1 MTWLFQTWLRLWN
14 YDPNHLA
21 AFGVLGIIAGQA
33 TLALP
38 DGRIKTSLLKFFHG
52 AFPSIQMMA
61 NGFVGKGSTEI
72 ASQIATTILQKM
84 EEAEV
89 KAMQAGTVGGPIG
102 SFPPGPT
109 GPTGN
114 PGIVTLPTEPPKAK

>member
-38 DGRIKTSLLKFFHG
+38 EGKVKTSLLKFFHG

-61 NGFVGKGSTEI
+61 NGFVGKTSTGL
-72 ASQIATTILQKM
+72 ASEIATTILQRM
-84 EEAEV
+84 EEAET
-89 KAMQAGTVGGPIG
+89 KAMQATIPQPDL
-102 SFPPGPT
+102 SAPAQ
-109 GPTGN
+109 
-114 PGIVTLPTEPPKAK
+114 IVVAEIATAVKTDEPPKAK

>member
-38 DGRIKTSLLKFFHG
+38 EGKVKTSLLKFFHG

-61 NGFVGKGSTEI
+61 NGFVGKTSTGL
-72 ASQIATTILQKM
+72 ASEIATTILQRM
-84 EEAEV
+84 EEAETKV
-89 KAMQAGTVGGPIG
+89 MQATIPQPDL
-102 SFPPGPT
+102 SAPAQ
-109 GPTGN
+109 
-114 PGIVTLPTEPPKAK
+114 IVVAEIATAVKTDEPPKAK